1 MPKDRL
7 DGTNASGDEAGPLAA
22 FPRVPLGHAPT
33 PLEHLPRLSA
43 ALGGPEIWVKRD
55 DCTGLGMG
63 GNKVRKLEYL
73 MGEVR
78 AQGARTVITVG
89 GVQSNHARQTAAAA
103 ARLGLRCE
111 LVLPRVVPRSG
122 TDYEH
127 SGNVL
132 LDELFG
138 AEVFVVDDEAEALRM
153 IQERVEAANR
163 RGEPAAVHPPG
174 GSTPIGALGYVRAAL
189 ECDAQMKA
197 GAPAFERIYVAA
209 GTGGTLAG
217 LLCGFQLAER
227 ELSIQGICVAH
238 QAQEDQ
244 PAFSALAGEVCDL
257 LGQSR
262 LPDDAIK
269 LTDAFLGEGYG
280 VPSEE
285 GLEAIA
291 LCARKEGLLLDPVY
305 TSK

>member
-1 MPKDRL
+1 MATRQSAGPRLVGRSWGPRGAACRFSSRTSWMIRKLHFLGDSGIPGSMPDDRSIRTKPS
-7 DGTNASGDEAGPLAA
+7 DHEAGPLAA
-22 FPRVPLGHAPT
+22 YPRVPLGHAPT
-33 PLEHLPRLSA
+33 PLEHLARLSA

-111 LVLPRVVPRSG
+111 LVLPRVVPRTG
-122 TDYEH
+122 TDYER

-138 AEVFVVDDEAEALRM
+138 AEVFVVDDEMDAARM

-174 GSTPIGALGYVRAAL
+174 GSTPTGALGYVHAAL

-197 GAPAFERIYVAA
+197 GAPAVGDHEK
-209 GTGGTLAG
+209 
-217 LLCGFQLAER
+217 
-227 ELSIQGICVAH
+227 
-238 QAQEDQ
+238 
-244 PAFSALAGEVCDL
+244 P
-257 LGQSR
+257 
-262 LPDDAIK
+262 
-269 LTDAFLGEGYG
+269 
-280 VPSEE
+280 
-285 GLEAIA
+285 
-291 LCARKEGLLLDPVY
+291 
-305 TSK
+305 